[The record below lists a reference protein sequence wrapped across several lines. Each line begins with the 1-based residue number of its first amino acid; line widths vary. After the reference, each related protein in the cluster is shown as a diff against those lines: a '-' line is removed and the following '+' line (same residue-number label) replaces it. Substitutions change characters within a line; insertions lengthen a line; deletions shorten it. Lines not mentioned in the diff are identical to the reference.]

1 MTDIKEKEI
10 GLVDFEPQKDQVID
24 LWYQDAIEFGHG
36 ISLRIK
42 IKNVLYNARSP
53 YQEITVM
60 ETEKLGRMLV
70 IDGIT
75 MLTEWDEY
83 AYHEMITHVPLL
95 VHPKPS
101 RILIIGGGDGGTAR
115 EVIKHPSIE
124 LVHVCEL
131 DEEVV
136 NACRKYLPSL
146 ASSFED
152 PRVKIF
158 YEDGAK
164 FITKHPESYDII
176 IVDSTDPLGPGQIL
190 FQEPFYESLKKALTK
205 EGIAVTQCESFFL
218 HQHVIHG
225 VFSFARNLFPKL
237 GYYSTLVPTYPS
249 GVIGFFFCSLKRD
262 PLEDI
267 DEDRVSALQGLKYY
281 TSQVHRASFTL
292 PRFAADL
299 LRP

>member
-1 MTDIKEKEI
+1 MIDGRKEEI
-10 GLVDFEPQKDQVID
+10 ALVDFDPKKDQVID

-42 IKNVLYNARSP
+42 IKTVLFNARSP
-53 YQEITVM
+53 YQEITIM
-60 ETEKLGRMLV
+60 ETERLGRILV

-83 AYHEMITHVPLL
+83 AYHEMISHVPLL
-95 VHPKPS
+95 VHPNPS

-115 EVIKHPSIE
+115 EVIKHPSVE
-124 LVHVCEL
+124 SVHVCEL

-136 NACRKYLPSL
+136 DACKKYLPSL
-146 ASSFED
+146 ASSFKD
-152 PRVKIF
+152 PRVKVF

-190 FQEPFYESLKKALTK
+190 FQEPFYQGLKEALRG

-218 HQHVIHG
+218 HQHVIRG

-249 GVIGFFFCSLKRD
+249 GVIGFFFCSLRRD
-262 PLEDI
+262 PVEDI
-267 DEDRVSALQGLKYY
+267 EEERFSALQGLRYY
-281 TSQVHRASFTL
+281 TPKVHRASFTL

>member
-1 MTDIKEKEI
+1 MTDEKKEEI
-10 GLVDFEPQKDQVID
+10 ALVDFDPKKDQVID

-60 ETEKLGRMLV
+60 ETERLGRILV

-83 AYHEMITHVPLL
+83 AYHEMISHVPLL
-95 VHPKPS
+95 VHPNPS
-101 RILIIGGGDGGTAR
+101 KILIIGGGDGGTAR
-115 EVIKHPSIE
+115 EVIKHPSVE

-131 DEEVV
+131 DEAVV

-152 PRVKIF
+152 PRVKVF

-164 FITKHPESYDII
+164 FIAKHPQSYDVI

-190 FQEPFYESLKKALTK
+190 FQEPFYQGLKKALT
-205 EGIAVTQCESFFL
+205 EQGIAVTQCESFFL
-218 HQHVIHG
+218 HQHVIRG

-249 GVIGFFFCSLKRD
+249 GVIGFFFCSAKGYF
-262 PLEDI
+262 I
-267 DEDRVSALQGLKYY
+267 VN
-281 TSQVHRASFTL
+281 H
-292 PRFAADL
+292 
-299 LRP
+299 

>member
-1 MTDIKEKEI
+1 MIDAKEKEI
-10 GLVDFEPQKDQVID
+10 GLVDFDPKKDQAID

-36 ISLRIK
+36 MGLRIK
-42 IKNVLYNARSP
+42 IKNVIYNARSQ
-53 YQEITVM
+53 YQEITIM
-60 ETEKLGRMLV
+60 ETEKLGKMLV

-83 AYHEMITHVPLL
+83 AYHEMISHVPLL

-101 RILIIGGGDGGTAR
+101 RILIIGGGDGGTVR
-115 EVIKHPSIE
+115 EVIKHPNVE
-124 LVHVCEL
+124 MVHVCEL

-136 NACRKYLPSL
+136 SACRKYLPSL

-158 YEDGAK
+158 YEDGAQ
-164 FITKHPESYDII
+164 FVTKHSESYDII
-176 IVDSTDPLGPGQIL
+176 IVDSTDPTGPGQIL
-190 FQEPFYESLKKALTK
+190 FQKPFYEGLKNALTE

-225 VFSFARNLFPKL
+225 VFSFARNLFPQL

-249 GVIGFFFCSLKRD
+249 GVIGFFFCSLKRG
-262 PLEDI
+262 PLE
-267 DEDRVSALQGLKYY
+267 EVTNERVNALHDLKYY
-281 TSQVHRASFTL
+281 TPQVHRASFTL
-292 PRFAADL
+292 PRFAAKL
-299 LRP
+299 LKP

>member
-1 MTDIKEKEI
+1 MTDERKEEI
-10 GLVDFEPQKDQVID
+10 ALVDFDSKKDQVID

-42 IKNVLYNARSP
+42 IKNVLYNTRSP

-60 ETEKLGRMLV
+60 ETERLGRILV

-83 AYHEMITHVPLL
+83 AYHEMISHVPLL
-95 VHPKPS
+95 VHPDPS

-115 EVIKHPSIE
+115 EVIKHPNVE

-146 ASSFED
+146 ASSLED
-152 PRVKIF
+152 PRVKVF

-164 FITKHPESYDII
+164 FITKHPKSYDVI

-190 FQEPFYESLKKALTK
+190 FQEPFYQAMKEALTE

-218 HQHVIHG
+218 HQHVIRG

-237 GYYSTLVPTYPS
+237 SYYSTLVPTYPS

-262 PLEDI
+262 PIEDI
-267 DEDRVSALQGLKYY
+267 EEERFGELQGLRYY
-281 TSQVHRASFTL
+281 TPQVHRASFTL

>member
-1 MTDIKEKEI
+1 MTNVREKEI
-10 GLVDFEPQKDQVID
+10 GLVDFDPKKDQVID
-24 LWYQDAIEFGHG
+24 LWYQDAVEFGHG
-36 ISLRIK
+36 IGVRIK
-42 IKNVLYNARSP
+42 IKNVLYNERSQ
-53 YQEITVM
+53 YQEITIM

-83 AYHEMITHVPLL
+83 AYHEMISHVPLL
-95 VHPKPS
+95 VHPNPS
-101 RILIIGGGDGGTAR
+101 RILIIGGGDGGTVR
-115 EVIKHPSIE
+115 EVIKHPSVE

-146 ASSFED
+146 ASSFEH

-164 FITKHPESYDII
+164 FVTKHPESYDII

-190 FQEPFYESLKKALTK
+190 FQEPFYEGMKKALTK

-262 PLEDI
+262 PIEDI
-267 DEDRVSALQGLKYY
+267 DEDRASALQGLKYY
-281 TSQVHRASFTL
+281 TPQLHRASFTL
-292 PRFAADL
+292 PRFAAEL
-299 LRP
+299 LKP

>member
-1 MTDIKEKEI
+1 MTDERKEEI
-10 GLVDFEPQKDQVID
+10 ALVDFDSKKDQVID

-42 IKNVLYNARSP
+42 IKNVLYNTRSP

-60 ETEKLGRMLV
+60 ETERLGRILV

-83 AYHEMITHVPLL
+83 AYHEMISHVPLL
-95 VHPKPS
+95 VHPDPS

-115 EVIKHPSIE
+115 EVIKHPNVE

-146 ASSFED
+146 ASSLED
-152 PRVKIF
+152 PRVKVF

-164 FITKHPESYDII
+164 FITKHPKSYDVI

-190 FQEPFYESLKKALTK
+190 FQEPFYQAMKEALTE

-218 HQHVIHG
+218 HQHVIRG

-262 PLEDI
+262 PIEDI
-267 DEDRVSALQGLKYY
+267 EEERFGELQGLRYY
-281 TSQVHRASFTL
+281 TPQVHRASFTL